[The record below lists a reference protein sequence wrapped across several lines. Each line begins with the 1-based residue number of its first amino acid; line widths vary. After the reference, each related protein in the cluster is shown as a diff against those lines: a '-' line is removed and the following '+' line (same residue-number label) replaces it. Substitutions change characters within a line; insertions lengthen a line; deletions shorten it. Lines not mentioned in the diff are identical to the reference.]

1 MEQDGLPLVPWG
13 RLQALE
19 LRSLFWP
26 PGLCLSKLG
35 CEPCPPHPP
44 PVWRLCGAHGGGFP
58 WRMKPTAADQPIH
71 GTTQPTPQ
79 HVASA
84 DISLSRILFSA
95 RL

>member
-1 MEQDGLPLVPWG
+1 MVCLWSPGEGSKHCSFVLSSGPQGCVCLNLAVSPALHIHPLSG
-13 RLQALE
+13 DCA
-19 LRSLFWP
+19 
-26 PGLCLSKLG
+26 
-35 CEPCPPHPP
+35 EPM
-44 PVWRLCGAHGGGFP
+44 GGFP